1 MNICQ
6 EISVPG
12 CFVNFRGDKMKNSV
26 VNETSSYTLGFGEKT
41 KFDEITLEIFKEF
54 SAKASDQLYKE

>member
-1 MNICQ
+1 
-6 EISVPG
+6 
-12 CFVNFRGDKMKNSV
+12 MKNSV